1 VAERVLRG
9 SYLQTQA
16 LSLALAQAPE
26 MVDVHDRMMRSLE
39 QTGRLDRDLEA
50 LPDAEAIDERRS
62 GLTQPELAVLL
73 AYSKI
78 TLYAALLD
86 SDLPEDPA
94 LTAELAGY
102 FPAPLPER
110 FADRLPRHRLRR
122 EIVATRVTNSI
133 VDRAGITFIF
143 RLQEDTGAAPAD
155 IARAYAVARDVFDM
169 RSFWAEVE
177 ALDLEVPAHTQISML
192 LEARRLVERATRWLL
207 RSRPR
212 PLDISTETGR
222 FADGAA
228 AVAAAL
234 PRVLVTS
241 EREEHEARVSRLVDE
256 GVPAELAGR
265 VASLADLFAALDIV
279 GVASATERSM
289 DEVAF
294 LHFLIG
300 GRLHLHWLRDRIAT
314 LPRENRWQAMARA
327 ALRDDLFSLHAELT
341 ADVLRAGG
349 AGEPADAQ
357 ARLDGWIDA
366 NRPQVERCLGI
377 LSDIRAGGT
386 YDLTTLPVALRE
398 LRNLIQAAAAVAAVD

>member
-1 VAERVLRG
+1 
-9 SYLQTQA
+9 
-16 LSLALAQAPE
+16 
-26 MVDVHDRMMRSLE
+26 M
-39 QTGRLDRDLEA
+39 
-50 LPDAEAIDERRS
+50 
-62 GLTQPELAVLL
+62 LL

-155 IARAYAVARDVFDM
+155 IARAYAIARDVFDM
-169 RSFWAEVE
+169 RGFWADVE
-177 ALDLEVPAHTQISML
+177 ALDLEVPASTQITML

-212 PLDISTETGR
+212 PLDIGAEIER

-228 AVAAAL
+228 AVAEAL
-234 PRVLVTS
+234 PGVLVAD
-241 EREEHEARVSRLVDE
+241 EREEFEARVSRLVDE

-265 VASLADLFAALDIV
+265 VASLGDLFAALDIV
-279 GVASATERSM
+279 GVASATERSI
-289 DEVAF
+289 DEVAS

-300 GRLHLHWLRDRIAT
+300 GGLHMHWLRDQIAT

-357 ARLDGWIDA
+357 ARLDRWIDA
-366 NRPQVERCLGI
+366 NRPLVERCLDI
-377 LSDIRAGGT
+377 LDDIRAGGA

-398 LRNLIQAAAAVAAVD
+398 LRNLIQGAAAVAAVD